1 MDPLSD
7 VLRAVR
13 FSSAVFYKVEATA
26 PWSAIAD
33 SADRLL
39 ADLHPGAEH
48 LISYHIVVDGHGW
61 AMPEGGAPLELRAGD
76 VILFPHGDPH
86 AMSSEAGRR
95 PNPDRDGVHAGRYPG
110 TVRLGTGPRVDTTF
124 VCGFFGCD
132 RSPFNPLIASL
143 PRVLH
148 VSGLREGWL
157 PVFAAEV
164 VRESGR
170 GNAGAE
176 AVLARAAELMFMDVL
191 RHHLRT
197 VGPGESGW
205 LAGLADPVVG
215 GALAR
220 LHAEPSHAW
229 TLDALAAAVASSRS
243 VLAERFTRIVG
254 QPPMQYL
261 AAWRMQLAAGMLAS
275 GAAKVAAVAAGVGY
289 ESEAAF
295 SRAFKRA
302 TGVAPSVWR
311 AGGKQ
316 ATMGMERA

>member
-13 FSSAVFYKVEATA
+13 FTSAVFYKVEATA
-26 PWSAIAD
+26 PWCVIAD
-33 SADRLL
+33 GAEALL
-39 ADLHPGAEH
+39 ADLDAGAEH
-48 LISYHIVVDGHGW
+48 LISYHILVDGSCW
-61 AMPEGGAPLELRAGD
+61 ATPVGGAPLEMRAGD

-86 AMSSEAGRR
+86 TMSSEAGRR
-95 PNPDRDGVHAGRYPG
+95 PNPDRDGVRPGRYPG
-110 TVRLGTGPRVDTTF
+110 TVRLGDGSRADATF

-132 RSPFNPLIASL
+132 RNPFNPLLAAL
-143 PRVLH
+143 PSVLH
-148 VSGLREGWL
+148 VRGLREGWL

-176 AVLARAAELMFMDVL
+176 AVLARAAELMFIDVL

-197 VGPGESGW
+197 ADPGDSGW

-220 LHAEPSHAW
+220 LHAEPSRAW
-229 TLDALAAAVASSRS
+229 TLEALAAAVASSRS
-243 VLAERFTRIVG
+243 VLAERFTRLVG

-261 AAWRMQLAAGMLAS
+261 TAWRMQLAAGMLAS

-302 TGVAPSVWR
+302 TGMAPGAWR
-311 AGGKQ
+311 TRPGAQ
-316 ATMGMERA
+316 AA